1 MSAPAEDQ
9 NQGNV
14 AQKVNVSIDH
24 ALEKA
29 VPGSSSSS
37 GHGSRVGGGSGGGA
51 IVQANT
57 QAFHDFSLRVNGMNP
72 EKDRD
77 YKETSIKDTEKVI
90 KRVMRGHLRLD
101 QLQVRSGG
109 AKFDTKTKAGAVAC
123 VEGIRANF
131 TSTVLA
137 TVEAVAWRDAWLS
150 GVILFLIDAVPVSRD
165 VTLLAVKGGPGGGSD
180 CEVEFIKRVLPL
192 MGAKPAD
199 DYQEEGEKVSEAL
212 RWSWHIDRPGGAKSC
227 LVQLN
232 QYEQP
237 EDADEI
243 DTAFFPD
250 PAYAA
255 APDLRRVA
263 MVSAPAVTKGDES
276 VTTLLN
282 REVAGALEEVAAMA
296 AKNGWLPNSEDYRKA
311 DGAID
316 YDAFDEAYGAYIA
329 D

>member
-37 GHGSRVGGGSGGGA
+37 GHGSRVGVGSCGGA

-109 AKFDTKTKAGAVAC
+109 AKFDTKTKAGAAAC
-123 VEGIRANF
+123 MEDIRANF

-150 GVILFLIDAVPVSRD
+150 GVILFLIDAVPVSS
-165 VTLLAVKGGPGGGSD
+165 VITLLAVKGGPGGGSD

-192 MGAKPAD
+192 MGAKPHE
-199 DYQEEGEKVSEAL
+199 DYQEEGEKVGAPLTWTWNIS
-212 RWSWHIDRPGGAKSC
+212 RPGAGRC
-227 LVQLN
+227 MVQLK

-237 EDADEI
+237 EDAYGLASD
-243 DTAFFPD
+243 FLPD

-255 APDLRRVA
+255 APDLQRVA
-263 MVSAPAVTKGDES
+263 MVSAPAETKGGES

-282 REVAGALEEVAAMA
+282 REVAGALEEAAARA
-296 AKNGWLPNSEDYRKA
+296 AKKGWQPNSEDYTKA
-311 DGAID
+311 DGNLD
-316 YDAFDEAYGAYIA
+316 WDAYGAAMEASMA